1 MEKPKEKKE
10 KNEKNFLD
18 IIPKRNEKIRWTK
31 EEKDGKTEVTLE
43 IDNVGIIN
51 KIAQKLLKKPK
62 VSYIHLD
69 EMGSFIWQYID
80 GEKTVYEIATYV
92 DDHFGEKAN
101 PLYERLIKYLK
112 ILESY
117 GFINL
122 EES

>member
-1 MEKPKEKKE
+1 MEKEKKE
-10 KNEKNFLD
+10 KNFLD
-18 IIPKRNEKIRWTK
+18 KVPKRNEKIRWRFD
-31 EEKDGKTEVTLE
+31 EKGIVTLE
-43 IDNVGIIN
+43 IDNLGIIN

-80 GEKTVYEIATYV
+80 GEKTVYEISEYV
-92 DDHFGEKAN
+92 SEHFKEKAN

-117 GFINL
+117 GFISL
-122 EES
+122 EK

>member
-1 MEKPKEKKE
+1 MEKPKE

-18 IIPKRNEKIRWTK
+18 IIPRKNEKIRWRK
-31 EEKDGKTEVTLE
+31 EDKDGKTEVTLE

-62 VSYIHLD
+62 VNYIHLD

-80 GEKTVYEIATYV
+80 SKKTVYEIAEYV
-92 DDHFGEKAN
+92 SEHFKEKAN

-122 EES
+122 KEE